1 MRSLL
6 LLLLLGSVN
15 VALVTL
21 APSVD
26 DPADDAEDALPLF
39 DAFDG
44 LVRFRFFNVPLAI
57 L

>member
-6 LLLLLGSVN
+6 LLLFIGSVN
-15 VALVTL
+15 PALATL